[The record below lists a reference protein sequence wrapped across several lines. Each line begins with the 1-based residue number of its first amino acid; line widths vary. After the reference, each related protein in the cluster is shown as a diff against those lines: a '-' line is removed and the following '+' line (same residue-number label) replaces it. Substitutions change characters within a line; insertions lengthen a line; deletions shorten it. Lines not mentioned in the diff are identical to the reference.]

1 MRLGEILARSVF
13 GTTAYLEVADDLE
26 RLERHIVHNLPVL
39 RESAGVVVATN
50 YGGEAPDELAAAA
63 HTLWRRYAPG
73 CVLLDSPLNRGH
85 SIGTSDLDNL
95 LFDHCKAA
103 GVHRLCKSAADV
115 LLDAQALDTEVAD
128 AEFHYLDAVSYDA
141 LAEQGF
147 DRAGFTGDRFFFP
160 QTNFYVIDVR
170 KTDYLVDKE
179 FLDRSWAVV
188 GRLPGYDGRI
198 WEHIPRWS
206 CELLLRKCVLR
217 NRLTRRH
224 LMSDDQW
231 DQVLTIVQEHRS
243 TDCSL
248 KNVTVNGICHVHE
261 GEAPWPALVVAPAGA

>member
-1 MRLGEILARSVF
+1 MKLGEILARSVF
-13 GTTAYLEVADDLE
+13 GAVAYLEAADDLG

-39 RESAGVVVATN
+39 REFAGVVVATN
-50 YGGEAPDELAAAA
+50 YGGAAPDELAAAT
-63 HTLWRRYAPG
+63 HELWRRHAPG

-95 LFDHCKAA
+95 LFDHCKAT
-103 GVHRLCKSAADV
+103 GVERLCKSAADV
-115 LLDAQALDTEVAD
+115 LLDAPVLDIEVTGAD
-128 AEFHYLDAVSYDA
+128 FHYLNAVSYDA
-141 LAEQGF
+141 LAEQEF
-147 DRAGFTGDRFFFP
+147 DRGRFTSDRFFFP

-188 GRLPGYDGRI
+188 GRVPGYDGRI

-217 NRLTRRH
+217 NRLTRCH

-231 DQVLTIVQEHRS
+231 DQVLTIVQERRI

-248 KNVTVNGICHVHE
+248 KNVAVNGICHAHE
-261 GEAPWPALVVAPAGA
+261 DEVPWPALVVAPAGA